1 MNKPILTKEPE
12 LVDLVRKGQKKA
24 FQQLYEIYAPRLY
37 QFSYSYFKNEIDA
50 EELVQEVFIKIWDNR
65 EWLDSSKN
73 FKSYIFKI
81 TGNAI
86 YYFIRKKN
94 IERAYLDFARM
105 NYKLEENQTWDSVVF
120 NEMQENLNQLVSQLP
135 EQQQK
140 IFHLSKEKG
149 HSNDEICK
157 ELNLSKRTVENH
169 LYRAIAYLKQH
180 FKSESLISVL
190 FFFLFYS

>member
-1 MNKPILTKEPE
+1 LNKPILTKEPE